1 MEDTWNNIKDSI
13 IGKIGNNVS
22 ILDGAIIGK
31 KGLLSIGFADIVGS
45 VISGLFW
52 LYIASQVNPD
62 VFGELIYF
70 ISIAGLAQLVSL
82 IGSSN
87 ALTVYTAKNV
97 KIQSTLFL
105 ISILATAISLAT
117 ITIFY
122 NRIDAG
128 LLAVGFVLFSLV
140 NSVIL
145 GNKLFVKYSKL
156 VLSQKILTL
165 ILGLGLYFVFDVYG
179 IIYGL
184 ALSYIPHLVI
194 FVKEFSRTKI
204 DFTLLKTRKG
214 FIINNYVMNLTAGLG
229 GIVDKLIIAPVLGF
243 ALLGNYS
250 LAAQMLTMMMMFSAV
265 VYKYLLPL
273 DASGESNKKIRQIAL
288 VISIIIATLGVTIL
302 PNVIDWLFPKFIDA
316 KDAIQIMSLAVVPGT
331 VSILYGSKFLGMEKS
346 KIVMIPKLVSLGVVI
361 GGFLYFGPIYGTAG
375 LAWVI
380 VTALTWESIF
390 LFIMNRTLRVS

>member
-1 MEDTWNNIKDSI
+1 MEDTWNTIKDS
-13 IGKIGNNVS
+13 
-22 ILDGAIIGK
+22 IIGK

-45 VISGLFW
+45 AISGLFW
-52 LYIASQVNPD
+52 LYIASQLNPD

-70 ISIAGLAQLVSL
+70 ISIAGLAQMVSL
-82 IGSSN
+82 LGSSN

-97 KIQSTLFL
+97 KIQSTLFV
-105 ISILATAISLAT
+105 ISILAAAISLAI
-117 ITIFY
+117 ITIFL
-122 NRIDAG
+122 NRLDAG
-128 LLAVGFVLFSLV
+128 LLAVGFVVFSLV

-145 GNKLFVKYSKL
+145 GKKLFVKYSKL
-156 VLSQKILTL
+156 ILSQKILTL

-204 DFTLLKTRKG
+204 DFTLLKTRRG

-229 GIVDKLIIAPVLGF
+229 GTVDKLIIAPVLGF

-288 VISIIIATLGVTIL
+288 VISIIIAILGVTIL

-316 KDAIQIMSLAVVPGT
+316 KDAIQIMSLGVVPGT

-346 KIVMIPKLVSLGVVI
+346 KIVMIPKLVSLGIVI
-361 GGFLYFGPIYGTAG
+361 GGFLYFGPIYGTVG

-390 LFIMNRTLRVS
+390 LFIMNRTLRAS

>member
-1 MEDTWNNIKDSI
+1 MEDTWNTIKDSI
-13 IGKIGNNVS
+13 IGK
-22 ILDGAIIGK
+22 K
-31 KGLLSIGFADIVGS
+31 KLLSIGFADIVGS
-45 VISGLFW
+45 AISGLFW
-52 LYIASQVNPD
+52 LYIASQLNPD

-70 ISIAGLAQLVSL
+70 ISIAGLAQMVSL
-82 IGSSN
+82 LGSSN

-97 KIQSTLFL
+97 KIQSTLFV
-105 ISILATAISLAT
+105 ISILAAAISLAI
-117 ITIFY
+117 ITIFL

-128 LLAVGFVLFSLV
+128 LLAVGFVVFSLV

-145 GNKLFVKYSKL
+145 GKKLFVKYSKL

-165 ILGLGLYFVFDVYG
+165 ILGIGLYFVFDVYG

-204 DFTLLKTRKG
+204 DFTLLKPRKG
-214 FIINNYVMNLTAGLG
+214 FIINNYVMSLTAGLG
-229 GIVDKLIIAPVLGF
+229 GTVDKLIIAPVLGF

-265 VYKYLLPL
+265 IYKYLLPF
-273 DASGESNKKIRQIAL
+273 DASGEPNKKIRQIAL
-288 VISIIIATLGVTIL
+288 VISIIITILGVTIL

-316 KDAIQIMSLAVVPGT
+316 KDAIQIMSLGVVPGT
-331 VSILYGSKFLGMEKS
+331 ISILYGSKFLGMEKS

-361 GGFLYFGPIYGTAG
+361 GGFLYFGPIYGTVG
-375 LAWVI
+375 LAWII
-380 VTALTWESIF
+380 VTEMIWQAIF
-390 LFIMNRTLRVS
+390 LIIMSRSLRTV

>member
-13 IGKIGNNVS
+13 IR
-22 ILDGAIIGK
+22 K

-45 VISGLFW
+45 AISGLFW

-105 ISILATAISLAT
+105 ISLLATAISLAT

-145 GNKLFVKYSKL
+145 GNKLVVKL
-156 VLSQKILTL
+156 
-165 ILGLGLYFVFDVYG
+165 
-179 IIYGL
+179 
-184 ALSYIPHLVI
+184 
-194 FVKEFSRTKI
+194 
-204 DFTLLKTRKG
+204 
-214 FIINNYVMNLTAGLG
+214 
-229 GIVDKLIIAPVLGF
+229 
-243 ALLGNYS
+243 
-250 LAAQMLTMMMMFSAV
+250 
-265 VYKYLLPL
+265 
-273 DASGESNKKIRQIAL
+273 
-288 VISIIIATLGVTIL
+288 
-302 PNVIDWLFPKFIDA
+302 
-316 KDAIQIMSLAVVPGT
+316 
-331 VSILYGSKFLGMEKS
+331 
-346 KIVMIPKLVSLGVVI
+346 
-361 GGFLYFGPIYGTAG
+361 
-375 LAWVI
+375 
-380 VTALTWESIF
+380 
-390 LFIMNRTLRVS
+390 

>member
-13 IGKIGNNVS
+13 IR
-22 ILDGAIIGK
+22 K

-45 VISGLFW
+45 AISGLFW

-105 ISILATAISLAT
+105 ISLLATAISLAT

-204 DFTLLKTRKG
+204 DFTLLKTRRG

-229 GIVDKLIIAPVLGF
+229 GTVDKLIIAPVLGF

-288 VISIIIATLGVTIL
+288 VISIIIAILGVTIL

-316 KDAIQIMSLAVVPGT
+316 KDAIQIMSLGVVPGT
-331 VSILYGSKFLGMEKS
+331 ISILYGSKFLGMEKS
-346 KIVMIPKLVSLGVVI
+346 KIVMITKLVSLGIVI
-361 GGFLYFGPIYGTAG
+361 GGFLYFGPIYGTVG

-390 LFIMNRTLRVS
+390 LFIMNRTLRAS

>member
-1 MEDTWNNIKDSI
+1 MEDTWNNIKDRI
-13 IGKIGNNVS
+13 IR
-22 ILDGAIIGK
+22 K

-45 VISGLFW
+45 AISGLFW

-105 ISILATAISLAT
+105 ISLLATAISLAT

-204 DFTLLKTRKG
+204 DFTLLKTRRG

-229 GIVDKLIIAPVLGF
+229 GTVDKLIIAPVLGF

-273 DASGESNKKIRQIAL
+273 DASGVSNKKIRQIAL
-288 VISIIIATLGVTIL
+288 VISIIIAILGVTIL

-316 KDAIQIMSLAVVPGT
+316 KDAIQIMSLGVVPGT

-346 KIVMIPKLVSLGVVI
+346 KIVMIPKLVSLGIVI
-361 GGFLYFGPIYGTAG
+361 GGFLYFGPIYGTVG

-390 LFIMNRTLRVS
+390 LFIMNRTLRAS

>member
-1 MEDTWNNIKDSI
+1 MEDTWNTIKDSI
-13 IGKIGNNVS
+13 IGK
-22 ILDGAIIGK
+22 K
-31 KGLLSIGFADIVGS
+31 RLLSIGFADIVGS
-45 VISGLFW
+45 AISGLFW
-52 LYIASQVNPD
+52 LYIASQLNPD

-70 ISIAGLAQLVSL
+70 ISIAGLAQMVSL
-82 IGSSN
+82 LGSSN

-97 KIQSTLFL
+97 KIQSTLFV
-105 ISILATAISLAT
+105 ISILAAAISLAI
-117 ITIFY
+117 ITIFL

-128 LLAVGFVLFSLV
+128 LLAVGFVVFSLV

-145 GNKLFVKYSKL
+145 GKKLFIKYSKL

-165 ILGLGLYFVFDVYG
+165 ILGIGLYFVFDVYG

-204 DFTLLKTRKG
+204 DFTLLKPRKG
-214 FIINNYVMNLTAGLG
+214 FIINNYVMSLTAGLG
-229 GIVDKLIIAPVLGF
+229 GTVDKLIIAPVLGF

-265 VYKYLLPL
+265 IYKYLLPF
-273 DASGESNKKIRQIAL
+273 DASGEPNKKIRQIAL
-288 VISIIIATLGVTIL
+288 VISIIITILGVTIL

-316 KDAIQIMSLAVVPGT
+316 KDAIQIMSLGVVPGT
-331 VSILYGSKFLGMEKS
+331 ISILYGSKFLGMEKS

-361 GGFLYFGPIYGTAG
+361 GGFLYFGPIYGTVG

-390 LFIMNRTLRVS
+390 LFIMNRTLKAS

>member
-13 IGKIGNNVS
+13 IR
-22 ILDGAIIGK
+22 K

-45 VISGLFW
+45 AISGLFW
-52 LYIASQVNPD
+52 LYIASQLSPD
-62 VFGELIYF
+62 AYGEIIYF

-105 ISILATAISLAT
+105 ISILAAAISLAI

-128 LLAVGFVLFSLV
+128 LLAVGFVVFSLV

-145 GNKLFVKYSKL
+145 GKKLFVKYAKL
-156 VLSQKILTL
+156 ILSQKILTL

-179 IIYGL
+179 IIYVL

-204 DFTLLKTRKG
+204 DFALLKPRKG
-214 FIINNYVMNLTAGLG
+214 FIINNYVMNLVAGLG
-229 GIVDKLIIAPVLGF
+229 GTVDKLIIAPVLGL

-250 LAAQMLTMMMMFSAV
+250 LALQMFTMMMVFSEI
-265 VYKYLLPL
+265 VYKYLLPF
-273 DASGESNKKIRQIAL
+273 DASGKSNKKIRQIAL
-288 VISIIIATLGVTIL
+288 VVSIIIAILGVTIL
-302 PNVIDWLFPKFIDA
+302 PNVVDWLFPKYVDA
-316 KDAIQIMSLAVVPGT
+316 TDAIQILSVGVVPGT
-331 VSILYGSKFLGMEKS
+331 ISILYSSKFLGMEKS
-346 KIVMIPKLVSLGVVI
+346 KFVMTAKLVSLGVMF
-361 GGFLYFGPIYGTAG
+361 GGFLYFGPIYGAIG
-375 LAWVI
+375 LAWII
-380 VTALTWESIF
+380 VAIFTWESIF
-390 LFIMNRTLRVS
+390 LFIMNRTLRAS

>member
-1 MEDTWNNIKDSI
+1 MEDTWNTIKDS
-13 IGKIGNNVS
+13 
-22 ILDGAIIGK
+22 IIGK

-45 VISGLFW
+45 AISGLFW
-52 LYIASQVNPD
+52 LYIASQLNPEIY
-62 VFGELIYF
+62 GELIYF
-70 ISIAGLAQLVSL
+70 ISIAGLAQMVSL
-82 IGSSN
+82 FGSSN

-97 KIQSTLFL
+97 KIQSTLFV
-105 ISILATAISLAT
+105 ISILAAAISLAI
-117 ITIFY
+117 ITIFL

-128 LLAVGFVLFSLV
+128 LLAVGFVVFSLV

-145 GNKLFVKYSKL
+145 GKKLFVKYSKL

-165 ILGLGLYFVFDVYG
+165 ILGIGLYFVFDVYG

-204 DFTLLKTRKG
+204 DFALLKPRKG
-214 FIINNYVMNLTAGLG
+214 FIINNYVMSLTAGLG
-229 GIVDKLIIAPVLGF
+229 GTVDKLIIAPVLGF

-265 VYKYLLPL
+265 IYKYLLPF
-273 DASGESNKKIRQIAL
+273 DASGEPNKKIRQIAL
-288 VISIIIATLGVTIL
+288 VISIIITILGVTIL

-316 KDAIQIMSLAVVPGT
+316 KDAIQIMSLGVVPAT
-331 VSILYGSKFLGMEKS
+331 ISILYGSKFLGMEKS

-361 GGFLYFGPIYGTAG
+361 GGFLYFGPIYGTVG

-390 LFIMNRTLRVS
+390 LFIMNRTLKAS

>member
-13 IGKIGNNVS
+13 IR
-22 ILDGAIIGK
+22 K

-45 VISGLFW
+45 AISGLFW

-105 ISILATAISLAT
+105 ISLLATAISLAT

-184 ALSYIPHLVI
+184 ALSYIPHLII

-204 DFTLLKTRKG
+204 DFTLLKTRRG

-229 GIVDKLIIAPVLGF
+229 GTVDKLIIAPVLGF

-250 LAAQMLTMMMMFSAV
+250 LAAQMLAMMMMFSAV

-288 VISIIIATLGVTIL
+288 VISIIIAILGVTIL

-316 KDAIQIMSLAVVPGT
+316 KDAIQIMSLGVVPGT

-346 KIVMIPKLVSLGVVI
+346 KIVMIPKLVSLGIVI
-361 GGFLYFGPIYGTAG
+361 GGFLYFGPIYGTVG

-390 LFIMNRTLRVS
+390 LFIMNRTLRAS

>member
-1 MEDTWNNIKDSI
+1 MKNNWNNFKDSI
-13 IGKIGNNVS
+13 IKQ
-22 ILDGAIIGK
+22 
-31 KGLLSIGFADIVGS
+31 KGLFSIGFADIVGS
-45 VISGLFW
+45 GISAFFW
-52 LYIASQVNPD
+52 LYIASQLSPD
-62 VFGELIYF
+62 AYGEIIYF

-105 ISILATAISLAT
+105 ISILAAAISLAI

-128 LLAVGFVLFSLV
+128 LLAVGFVVFSLV

-145 GNKLFVKYSKL
+145 GKKLFVKYSKL
-156 VLSQKILTL
+156 ILSQKILTL

-204 DFTLLKTRKG
+204 DFTLLKPRKG
-214 FIINNYVMNLTAGLG
+214 FIMNNYVMGLTAGLG
-229 GIVDKLIIAPVLGF
+229 GIVDKLIIAPVLGL

-250 LAAQMLTMMMMFSAV
+250 LAAQMLTMMMVFSAV

-273 DASGESNKKIRQIAL
+273 DASGESTKKIRKIAL
-288 VISIIIATLGVTIL
+288 ILSIIIAVLGVTIL
-302 PNVIDWLFPKFIDA
+302 PNVIDWIFPKFIDA
-316 KDAIQIMSLAVVPGT
+316 KDAIQIMSIGVIPGT
-331 VSILYGSKFLGMEKS
+331 ISILYGSKFLAMEKS
-346 KIVMIPKLVSLGVVI
+346 KIVMIPKLMSLGVVI
-361 GGFLYFGPIYGTAG
+361 GGFLYFGPIYGTIG

-380 VTALTWESIF
+380 VTALTQESIF
-390 LFIMNRTLRVS
+390 LFIMNRMLRTS

>member
-1 MEDTWNNIKDSI
+1 MKNTLKNFKDS
-13 IGKIGNNVS
+13 
-22 ILDGAIIGK
+22 LIGK

-45 VISGLFW
+45 AISGLFW
-52 LYIASQVNPD
+52 LYIASQLNPD
-62 VFGELIYF
+62 VYGEIIYF
-70 ISIAGLAQLVSL
+70 IGIAGLAQLVSL
-82 IGSSN
+82 VGSSN

-105 ISILATAISLAT
+105 ISISAAAISLAI
-117 ITIFY
+117 ITIFL
-122 NRIDAG
+122 NRLDAG
-128 LLAVGFVLFSLV
+128 LLAVGFIVFSLV

-145 GNKLFVKYSKL
+145 GKKLFVKYAKL
-156 VLSQKILTL
+156 ILSQKILTL

-204 DFTLLKTRKG
+204 DFALLKPRKG

-229 GIVDKLIIAPVLGF
+229 GTVDKLIIAPVLGF

-288 VISIIIATLGVTIL
+288 VISIIIAILGVTIL

-316 KDAIQIMSLAVVPGT
+316 KDAIQIMSLGVVPGT

-346 KIVMIPKLVSLGVVI
+346 KIVMIPKLVSLGIVI
-361 GGFLYFGPIYGTAG
+361 GGFLYFGPIYGTVG

-390 LFIMNRTLRVS
+390 LFIMNRTLRAS

>member
-1 MEDTWNNIKDSI
+1 MKNFKYN
-13 IGKIGNNVS
+13 
-22 ILDGAIIGK
+22 LIGK

-52 LYIASQVNPD
+52 LYIASQLNPD
-62 VFGELIYF
+62 VYGEIIYF

-82 IGSSN
+82 VGSSN

-105 ISILATAISLAT
+105 ISISAAAISLAI
-117 ITIFY
+117 ITIFL
-122 NRIDAG
+122 NRLDAG
-128 LLAVGFVLFSLV
+128 LLAVGFIVFSLV

-145 GNKLFVKYSKL
+145 GKKLFVKYAKL
-156 VLSQKILTL
+156 ILSQKILTL

-204 DFTLLKTRKG
+204 DFALLKPRKG
-214 FIINNYVMNLTAGLG
+214 FIINNYVMSLTAGLG
-229 GIVDKLIIAPVLGF
+229 GTIDKLIIAPVLGL

-250 LAAQMLTMMMMFSAV
+250 LALQMFAIMMMFSAV
-265 VYKYLLPL
+265 VYKYLLPS

-288 VISIIIATLGVTIL
+288 VISIIITILGVTVL
-302 PNVIDWLFPKFIDA
+302 PNVIDWLFPKYVDA
-316 KDAIQIMSLAVVPGT
+316 THAIQIMSLGVVPGT
-331 VSILYGSKFLGMEKS
+331 IAILYSSKFLGMEKS
-346 KIVMIPKLVSLGVVI
+346 KFVMIPKLVSLGVLI
-361 GGFLYFGPIYGTAG
+361 GGFLYFGPIYGTIG
-375 LAWVI
+375 LAWII
-380 VTALTWESIF
+380 VTISAWEAIF
-390 LFIMNRTLRVS
+390 LFTMDRTLKAS